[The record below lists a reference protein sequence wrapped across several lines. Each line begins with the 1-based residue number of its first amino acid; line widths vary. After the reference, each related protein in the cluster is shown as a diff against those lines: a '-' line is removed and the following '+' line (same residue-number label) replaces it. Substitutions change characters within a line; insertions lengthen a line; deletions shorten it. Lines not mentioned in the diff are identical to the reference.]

1 MHRQRGMTLI
11 ELMVVVMII
20 GILAAI
26 AVPSYL
32 SYTRKARRADAK
44 VALTSI
50 AQQFERCYTR
60 YNSYTNPNC
69 NVVLPFDTP
78 RGTYTID
85 ADAAALPAPGGV
97 NDQTFAIKA
106 TPKNDQVKDTTCGT
120 FTLNNV
126 GVKGVTGA
134 SGATNCW

>member
-11 ELMVVVMII
+11 ELMVALTIV

-26 AVPSYL
+26 AIPSYT
-32 SYTRKARRADAK
+32 SYARKARRADAK
-44 VALTSI
+44 TALTSI

-60 YNSYTNPNC
+60 YNSYTNANC
-69 NVVLPFDTP
+69 KVTLPFDTP

-85 ADAAALPAPGGV
+85 ADPAGTPVAGV

-106 TPKNDQVKDTTCGT
+106 TPKNDQAKDTTCGT
-120 FTLNNV
+120 FMLNHV
-126 GVKGVTGA
+126 GVKGVTGS
-134 SGATNCW
+134 SGASNCW